1 MDTIVG
7 SRLGAYLVEKRLG
20 QGGMATIFLAVQ
32 SSTGRR
38 VAIKT
43 LPKTSL
49 NDAKAVAR
57 FEREA
62 KVLAALQHPHILPL
76 IDYGESGEYKYLVVP
91 FLSHGDLEDR
101 LNRLLGP
108 MDPSEA
114 RRLLVQLGEALDH
127 AHSQGVIHR
136 DLKPGNVLLDAQGN
150 AILADFGIAHQLG
163 SDRLTGVGFTVGT
176 PEYMAPE
183 QVNGQAEARSD
194 LYALGVLGFRLLT
207 GALPYK
213 GSSATATLLLQ
224 RDAAVPDPLSVHPGL
239 STAAATFL
247 LKALA
252 KDKSARFQ
260 TGAQFAAAAR
270 AALPEDSARVAQS
283 TQQVERSPELARAA
297 ALVDSGTQPLPS
309 PPTPVP
315 ADPYATTVSGKFSLD
330 PAATAVGGA
339 LLPQLA
345 TPAAQTVPAPA
356 LTAAAPGRD
365 GASAPGIATAAAHLL
380 GAQRSST
387 APVSPGL
394 PASPPAPQTGRGQRV
409 VGVVLIVTALLVLSV
424 LAWWWLTRGAPA
436 PPQIVDADGGAPTP
450 ALASAAAGPQTAA
463 APAAAGEAPSPPS
476 GPAPLR
482 QLYDGFDAGSTLGD
496 ARWEVSG
503 KLKRALDQGVLTLTA
518 TAPDQRLDAQRSG
531 RFIAAAARVWM
542 PAPISSAQGMV
553 MLTVSR
559 EQWWLSCYLFA
570 RRERGD
576 VKPACQE
583 QGKVVIESTDWL
595 QAGWHDLLVRYDPQ
609 RKEFVYSVDGR
620 EIGRFQPRLPPAPIG
635 EFKLALSV
643 WTPKGGDPVSARV
656 DAVWLEPPGR

>member
-32 SSTGRR
+32 PSTGRR

-76 IDYGESGEYKYLVVP
+76 IDYGESGDYKYLVVP

-114 RRLLVQLGEALDH
+114 RRVLVQLGEALDH

-183 QVNGQAEARSD
+183 QVNGQPEARSD

-247 LKALA
+247 MKALA
-252 KDKSARFQ
+252 KDKNARFQ

-270 AALPEDSARVAQS
+270 AALPEYSSSAAQS
-283 TQQVERSPELARAA
+283 TQQVNRPAEVVRAA

-309 PPTPVP
+309 PPQAPP
-315 ADPYATTVSGKFSLD
+315 AADPYATTVSGKFSLD
-330 PAATAVGGA
+330 PATTALGGA
-339 LLPQLA
+339 QLPRLA

-356 LTAAAPGRD
+356 LPNTAPGPAGPAAPGM
-365 GASAPGIATAAAHLL
+365 TTVAAHLL
-380 GAQRSST
+380 GAQRPAS
-387 APVSPGL
+387 AAVAQGL
-394 PASPPAPQTGRGQRV
+394 PEALPTGGGRRDQRT
-409 VGVVLIVTALLVLSV
+409 VGIVLIVVALLGLSA
-424 LAWWWLTRGAPA
+424 LAWWWLNRDGPA
-436 PPQIVDADGGAPTP
+436 PPQIVDAGTP
-450 ALASAAAGPQTAA
+450 APAPADAGPPPA
-463 APAAAGEAPSPPS
+463 APIEESAVSALPPT
-476 GPAPLR
+476 GAAPLR

-496 ARWEVSG
+496 ARWEVAG
-503 KLKRALDQGVLTLTA
+503 KLQRALDQGVLTLTA

-531 RFIAAAARVWM
+531 RFVAAAARVWM
-542 PAPISSAQGMV
+542 PAPIRSTQGMV
-553 MLTVSR
+553 MLTLSR

-583 QGKVVIESTDWL
+583 QGKVVIESADWL
-595 QAGWHDLLVRYDPQ
+595 QAGWHDLLVRYHPQ
-609 RKEFVYSVDGR
+609 RREFSYSVDGR
-620 EIGRFQPRLPPAPIG
+620 EIGRFQPRLPSAPVG
-635 EFKLALSV
+635 EFKLSLSV
-643 WTPKGGDPVSARV
+643 WTPRGGDPVSARI
-656 DAVWLEPPGR
+656 DAVWLEAPTR